1 MRRPA
6 QSPFGDGAVSVE
18 VRILDE
24 SCTIGELDERVP
36 PVYNLEHLARK
47 ELAHGASVGSVQES
61 CTAELEGEPGQ
72 VAVVVVGGMST
83 RAPNQ
88 EHEQIWKSPIP
99 FRLPTAEHSLREMRR
114 SGPMDG
120 QTNHV

>member
-36 PVYNLEHLARK
+36 PVYNLEHLART

-61 CTAELEGEPGQ
+61 CTAELEGEPG
-72 VAVVVVGGMST
+72 GGGGGGGRYVHT
-83 RAPNQ
+83 RT
-88 EHEQIWKSPIP
+88 KSG
-99 FRLPTAEHSLREMRR
+99 R
-114 SGPMDG
+114 
-120 QTNHV
+120 